1 MKLDVYF
8 IDAFADKVFTGNPAA
23 VIFTDIDDEK
33 LMQKIAF
40 ENNLSETA
48 FVNLSKDTNH
58 IRWFSPLKEV
68 DLCGHAT
75 LASAFIFFKFI
86 DHKSKQVKFQSKR
99 GILTAKESNGKIVM
113 DLPRDLPREVKD
125 KSLIQSAIHTNIK
138 EAYKG
143 IDDYMVIVES
153 EEDVLNLDLNFEIIK
168 TLDSRGLIVS
178 SSGKD
183 VDFVSRWFG
192 PQTGVDE
199 DPVTGSAHTLLTP
212 FWAER
217 LNKTKLKAKQ
227 LSRRGGELFCE
238 LKENSVLISGN
249 ASLYLRGE
257 YFL

>member
-1 MKLDVYF
+1 MKKEIFFVNSFTDQ
-8 IDAFADKVFTGNPAA
+8 VFSGNPAG
-23 VIFTDIDDEK
+23 VVFYEHELSEN
-33 LMQKIAF
+33 LMQKIAA

-48 FVNLSKDTNH
+48 FINLNSNV
-58 IRWFSPLKEV
+58 IRFFTPTIEV

-125 KSLIQSAIHTNIK
+125 KSLIQSAINTNIK

-217 LNKTKLKAKQ
+217 LNKTKLRAKQ

>member
-1 MKLDVYF
+1 MKKEIFFVNSFTDQ
-8 IDAFADKVFTGNPAA
+8 VFSGNPAG
-23 VIFTDIDDEK
+23 VVFYEHELSEN
-33 LMQKIAF
+33 LMQKIAA

-48 FVNLSKDTNH
+48 FINLNSNV
-58 IRWFSPLKEV
+58 IRFFTPTIEV

-86 DHKSKQVKFQSKR
+86 DHKSKQVQFQSKR

-113 DLPRDLPREVKD
+113 DLPRDLPREIKD
-125 KSLIQSAIHTNIK
+125 KSLIQSAINTNIK
-138 EAYKG
+138 EAYRG

-217 LNKTKLKAKQ
+217 LNKTKLRAKQ
-227 LSRRGGELFCE
+227 LSRRGGNLFCE
-238 LKENSVLISGN
+238 LKEDSVLISGN

>member
-1 MKLDVYF
+1 MKKEIFFVNSFTDQ
-8 IDAFADKVFTGNPAA
+8 VFSGNPAG
-23 VIFTDIDDEK
+23 VVFYEHELSEN
-33 LMQKIAF
+33 LMQKIAA

-48 FVNLSKDTNH
+48 FINLNSNI
-58 IRWFSPLKEV
+58 IRFFTPTIEV

-86 DHKSKQVKFQSKR
+86 DHKSKQVQFQSKR
-99 GILTAKESNGKIVM
+99 GILAAKESNGKIVM

>member
-1 MKLDVYF
+1 MKKEIFFVNSFTDQ
-8 IDAFADKVFTGNPAA
+8 VFSGNPAG
-23 VIFTDIDDEK
+23 VVFYEHELSEN
-33 LMQKIAF
+33 LMQKIAA

-48 FVNLSKDTNH
+48 FINLNSNI
-58 IRWFSPLKEV
+58 IRFFTPTIEV

-125 KSLIQSAIHTNIK
+125 KSLIQSAINTNIK

-217 LNKTKLKAKQ
+217 LNKTKLRAKQ

>member
-1 MKLDVYF
+1 MKKEIFFVNSFTDQ
-8 IDAFADKVFTGNPAA
+8 VFSGNPAG
-23 VIFTDIDDEK
+23 VVFYEHELSEN
-33 LMQKIAF
+33 LMQKIAA

-48 FVNLSKDTNH
+48 FINLNSNI
-58 IRWFSPLKEV
+58 IRFFTPTIEV

-217 LNKTKLKAKQ
+217 LNKTKLRAKQ

-238 LKENSVLISGN
+238 LKENSVLVSGN

>member
-1 MKLDVYF
+1 MKKEIFFVNSFTDQ
-8 IDAFADKVFTGNPAA
+8 VFSGNPAG
-23 VIFTDIDDEK
+23 VVFYEDELAED
-33 LMQKIAF
+33 LMQKIAA

-48 FVNLSKDTNH
+48 FINLNSNV
-58 IRWFSPLKEV
+58 IRFFTPTIEV

-217 LNKTKLKAKQ
+217 LNKTKLRAKQ

>member
-1 MKLDVYF
+1 MKKEIFFVNSFTDQ
-8 IDAFADKVFTGNPAA
+8 VFSGNPAG
-23 VIFTDIDDEK
+23 VVFYEDELAEN
-33 LMQKIAF
+33 LMQKIAA

-48 FVNLSKDTNH
+48 FINLNSNI
-58 IRWFSPLKEV
+58 IRFFTPTIEV

-217 LNKTKLKAKQ
+217 LNKTKLRAKQ

>member
-1 MKLDVYF
+1 MKKEIFFVNSFTDQ
-8 IDAFADKVFTGNPAA
+8 VFSGNPAG
-23 VIFTDIDDEK
+23 VVFYEHELSEN
-33 LMQKIAF
+33 LMQKIAA

-48 FVNLSKDTNH
+48 FINLNSNI
-58 IRWFSPLKEV
+58 IRFFTPTIEV

-212 FWAER
+212 FWAEK
-217 LNKTKLKAKQ
+217 LNKTKLRAKQ

>member
-1 MKLDVYF
+1 MKKEIFFVNSFTDQ
-8 IDAFADKVFTGNPAA
+8 VFSGNPAG
-23 VIFTDIDDEK
+23 VVFFEHELSEN
-33 LMQKIAF
+33 LMQKIAA

-48 FVNLSKDTNH
+48 FINLNSNV
-58 IRWFSPLKEV
+58 IRFFTPTIEV

-75 LASAFIFFKFI
+75 LASAFIFFKF
-86 DHKSKQVKFQSKR
+86 
-99 GILTAKESNGKIVM
+99 
-113 DLPRDLPREVKD
+113 KD
-125 KSLIQSAIHTNIK
+125 KALIPSAIHTNIK

-153 EEDVLNLDLNFEIIK
+153 EDDVLSLDLNFEIIK

-227 LSRRGGELFCE
+227 LSRRGGKLFCE

>member
-1 MKLDVYF
+1 MKKEIFFVNSFTDQ
-8 IDAFADKVFTGNPAA
+8 VFSGNPAG
-23 VIFTDIDDEK
+23 VVFYEHELSEN
-33 LMQKIAF
+33 LMQKIAA

-48 FVNLSKDTNH
+48 FINLNSNI
-58 IRWFSPLKEV
+58 IRFFTPTIEV

-113 DLPRDLPREVKD
+113 DLTRDLPREVKD

>member
-1 MKLDVYF
+1 MKKEIFFVNSFTDQ
-8 IDAFADKVFTGNPAA
+8 VFSGNPAG
-23 VIFTDIDDEK
+23 VVFYEDELAED
-33 LMQKIAF
+33 LMQKIAA

-48 FVNLSKDTNH
+48 FINLNSNI
-58 IRWFSPLKEV
+58 IRFFTPTIEV

>member
-1 MKLDVYF
+1 MKKEIFFVNSFTDQ
-8 IDAFADKVFTGNPAA
+8 VFSGNPAG
-23 VIFTDIDDEK
+23 VVFYEDELAED
-33 LMQKIAF
+33 LMQKIAA

-48 FVNLSKDTNH
+48 FINLNSNV
-58 IRWFSPLKEV
+58 IRFFTPTIEV

-125 KSLIQSAIHTNIK
+125 KSLIQSAIDTNIK

-217 LNKTKLKAKQ
+217 LNKTKLRAKQ

>member
-1 MKLDVYF
+1 MKKEIFFVNSFTDQ
-8 IDAFADKVFTGNPAA
+8 VFSGNPAG
-23 VIFTDIDDEK
+23 VVFYEDELAED
-33 LMQKIAF
+33 LMQKIAA

-48 FVNLSKDTNH
+48 FINLNSNI
-58 IRWFSPLKEV
+58 IRFFTPTIEV

-212 FWAER
+212 FWAEK
-217 LNKTKLKAKQ
+217 LNKTKLRAKQ

>member
-1 MKLDVYF
+1 MKKEIFFVNSFTDQ
-8 IDAFADKVFTGNPAA
+8 VFSGNPAG
-23 VIFTDIDDEK
+23 VVFYEHELSEN
-33 LMQKIAF
+33 LMQKIAA

-48 FVNLSKDTNH
+48 FINLNSNI
-58 IRWFSPLKEV
+58 IRFFTPTIEV

-217 LNKTKLKAKQ
+217 LNKTKLRAKQ

>member
-1 MKLDVYF
+1 MKKEIFFVNSFTDQ
-8 IDAFADKVFTGNPAA
+8 VFSGNPAG
-23 VIFTDIDDEK
+23 VVFYEHELSEN
-33 LMQKIAF
+33 LMQKIAA

-48 FVNLSKDTNH
+48 FINLNSNV
-58 IRWFSPLKEV
+58 IRFFTPTIEV

-212 FWAER
+212 FWAEK
-217 LNKTKLKAKQ
+217 LNKTKLRAKQ

>member
-1 MKLDVYF
+1 MKKEIFFVNSFTDQ
-8 IDAFADKVFTGNPAA
+8 VFSGNPAG
-23 VIFTDIDDEK
+23 VVFYEHELSEN
-33 LMQKIAF
+33 LMQKIAA

-48 FVNLSKDTNH
+48 FINLNSNI
-58 IRWFSPLKEV
+58 IRFFTPTIEV

>member
-1 MKLDVYF
+1 MKNEIFFVNSFTDQ
-8 IDAFADKVFTGNPAA
+8 VFSGNPAG
-23 VIFTDIDDEK
+23 VVFFEHELSEN
-33 LMQKIAF
+33 LMQKIAA

-48 FVNLSKDTNH
+48 FINLNSNI
-58 IRWFSPLKEV
+58 IRFFTPTIEV

-125 KSLIQSAIHTNIK
+125 KSLIQSAINTNIK

>member
-1 MKLDVYF
+1 MKKEIFFVNSFTDQ
-8 IDAFADKVFTGNPAA
+8 VFSGNPAG
-23 VIFTDIDDEK
+23 VVFYEHELSEN
-33 LMQKIAF
+33 LMQKIAA

-48 FVNLSKDTNH
+48 FINLNSNI
-58 IRWFSPLKEV
+58 IRFFTPTIEV

-125 KSLIQSAIHTNIK
+125 KSLIQSAINTNIK

-178 SSGKD
+178 SSGKE

>member
-1 MKLDVYF
+1 MKKEIFFVNSFTDQ
-8 IDAFADKVFTGNPAA
+8 VFSGNPAG
-23 VIFTDIDDEK
+23 VVFFDHELSEN
-33 LMQKIAF
+33 LMQKIAA

-48 FVNLSKDTNH
+48 FINLNSNV
-58 IRWFSPLKEV
+58 IRFFTPTIEV

-86 DHKSKQVKFQSKR
+86 DHKSKQVQFQSKR

-113 DLPRDLPREVKD
+113 DLPRDFPREVKD
-125 KSLIQSAIHTNIK
+125 KSLIQSAIDTNIK

-217 LNKTKLKAKQ
+217 LNKTKLRAKQ
-227 LSRRGGELFCE
+227 LSRRGGKLFCE

>member
-1 MKLDVYF
+1 MKKEIFFVNSFTDQ
-8 IDAFADKVFTGNPAA
+8 VFSGNPAG
-23 VIFTDIDDEK
+23 VVFFEHELSEN
-33 LMQKIAF
+33 LMQKIAA

-48 FVNLSKDTNH
+48 FINLNSNV
-58 IRWFSPLKEV
+58 IRFFTPTVEV

-125 KSLIQSAIHTNIK
+125 KSLIQSAINTNIK
-138 EAYKG
+138 EVYKG

-153 EEDVLNLDLNFEIIK
+153 EDDVLNLDLNFEIIK
-168 TLDSRGLIVS
+168 NLDSRGLIVS

-227 LSRRGGELFCE
+227 LSRRGGKLFCE

>member
-1 MKLDVYF
+1 MKKEIFFVNSFTDQ
-8 IDAFADKVFTGNPAA
+8 VFSGNPAG
-23 VIFTDIDDEK
+23 VVFYEHELSEN
-33 LMQKIAF
+33 LMQKIAA

-48 FVNLSKDTNH
+48 FINLNSNV
-58 IRWFSPLKEV
+58 IRFFTPTIEV

>member
-1 MKLDVYF
+1 MKKEIFFVNSFTDQ
-8 IDAFADKVFTGNPAA
+8 VFSGNPAG
-23 VIFTDIDDEK
+23 VVFYEHELSEN
-33 LMQKIAF
+33 LMQKIAA

-48 FVNLSKDTNH
+48 FINLNSNI
-58 IRWFSPLKEV
+58 IRFFTPTIEV

-125 KSLIQSAIHTNIK
+125 KSLIQSAINTNIK

>member
-1 MKLDVYF
+1 MKKEIFFVNSFTDQ
-8 IDAFADKVFTGNPAA
+8 VFSGNPAG
-23 VIFTDIDDEK
+23 VVFYEDELAED
-33 LMQKIAF
+33 LMQKIAA

-48 FVNLSKDTNH
+48 FINLNSNV
-58 IRWFSPLKEV
+58 IRFFTPTIEV

-125 KSLIQSAIHTNIK
+125 KSLIQSAINTNIK

-217 LNKTKLKAKQ
+217 LNKTKLRAKQ

>member
-1 MKLDVYF
+1 MKKEIFFVNSFTDQ
-8 IDAFADKVFTGNPAA
+8 VFSGNPAG
-23 VIFTDIDDEK
+23 VVFYEDELAED
-33 LMQKIAF
+33 LMQKIAA

-48 FVNLSKDTNH
+48 FINLNSNV
-58 IRWFSPLKEV
+58 IRFFTPTIEV

-125 KSLIQSAIHTNIK
+125 KSLIQSAINTNIK

>member
-1 MKLDVYF
+1 MKKEIFFVNSFTDQ
-8 IDAFADKVFTGNPAA
+8 VFSGNPAG
-23 VIFTDIDDEK
+23 VVFFEHELSEN
-33 LMQKIAF
+33 LMQKIAA

-48 FVNLSKDTNH
+48 FINLNSNV
-58 IRWFSPLKEV
+58 IRFFTPTIEV

-99 GILTAKESNGKIVM
+99 GILTAEESNGKIVM

-125 KSLIQSAIHTNIK
+125 KSLIQSAIHTIIK

-212 FWAER
+212 FWAEK
-217 LNKTKLKAKQ
+217 LNKTKLRAKQ

>member
-1 MKLDVYF
+1 MKQEIFFVNSFTDQ
-8 IDAFADKVFTGNPAA
+8 VFSGNPAG
-23 VIFTDIDDEK
+23 VVFYDKELSQN
-33 LMQKIAF
+33 LMQKIAA

-48 FVNLSKDTNH
+48 FINLNSYE
-58 IRWFSPLKEV
+58 IRFFTPTIEV

-75 LASAFIFFKFI
+75 LASAFVFFKYI
-86 DHKSKQVKFQSKR
+86 DDKSKEVRFKSKR
-99 GILTAKESNGKIVM
+99 GMLTASEFNGKIEM
-113 DLPRDLPREVKD
+113 DLPRDFPREVKN
-125 KSLIQSAIHTNIK
+125 KSLIQSALNTNVK

-143 IDDYMVIVES
+143 IDDYMAIVES
-153 EEDVLNLDLNFEIIK
+153 EEDVLNLELNFEIIE

-178 SSGKD
+178 SLGED

-217 LNKTKLKAKQ
+217 LNKTELSAKQ
-227 LSRRGGELFCE
+227 LSRRGGDLFCK
-238 LKENSVLISGN
+238 LKENSVSISGN

-257 YFL
+257 YFS

>member
-1 MKLDVYF
+1 MKKEIFFVNSFTDQ
-8 IDAFADKVFTGNPAA
+8 VFSGNPAG
-23 VIFTDIDDEK
+23 VVFYEDELAED
-33 LMQKIAF
+33 LMQKIAA

-48 FVNLSKDTNH
+48 FINLNSNV
-58 IRWFSPLKEV
+58 IRFFTPTIEV

>member
-1 MKLDVYF
+1 MKKEIFFVNSFTDQ
-8 IDAFADKVFTGNPAA
+8 VFSGNPAG
-23 VIFTDIDDEK
+23 VVFYEHELSEN
-33 LMQKIAF
+33 LMQKIAA

-48 FVNLSKDTNH
+48 FINLNSNV
-58 IRWFSPLKEV
+58 IRFFTPTIEV

-153 EEDVLNLDLNFEIIK
+153 EEDVLKLDLNFEIIK

-217 LNKTKLKAKQ
+217 LNKTKLRAKQ

-238 LKENSVLISGN
+238 LKENSVLVSGN

>member
-1 MKLDVYF
+1 
-8 IDAFADKVFTGNPAA
+8 
-23 VIFTDIDDEK
+23 
-33 LMQKIAF
+33 
-40 ENNLSETA
+40 
-48 FVNLSKDTNH
+48 
-58 IRWFSPLKEV
+58 
-68 DLCGHAT
+68 
-75 LASAFIFFKFI
+75 
-86 DHKSKQVKFQSKR
+86 
-99 GILTAKESNGKIVM
+99 M

-217 LNKTKLKAKQ
+217 LNKTKLRAKQ

>member
-1 MKLDVYF
+1 MKKEIFFVN
-8 IDAFADKVFTGNPAA
+8 AFTDQIFSGNPAG
-23 VIFTDIDDEK
+23 VVFFEHELSEN
-33 LMQKIAF
+33 LMQKIAA

-48 FVNLSKDTNH
+48 FINLNSNV
-58 IRWFSPLKEV
+58 IRFFSPTIEV

-125 KSLIQSAIHTNIK
+125 KSLIQSAIDTNIK

-183 VDFVSRWFG
+183 VDFVSRFFA

-227 LSRRGGELFCE
+227 LSRRGGKLFCE

>member
-1 MKLDVYF
+1 MKKEIFFVNSFTDQ
-8 IDAFADKVFTGNPAA
+8 VFSGNPAG
-23 VIFTDIDDEK
+23 VVFYEHELSEN
-33 LMQKIAF
+33 LMQKIAA

-48 FVNLSKDTNH
+48 FINLNSNI
-58 IRWFSPLKEV
+58 IRFFTPTIEV

-99 GILTAKESNGKIVM
+99 GILTAKESNGKIMM

>member
-1 MKLDVYF
+1 MKKEIFFVNSFTDQ
-8 IDAFADKVFTGNPAA
+8 VFSGNPAG
-23 VIFTDIDDEK
+23 VVFYEDELAED
-33 LMQKIAF
+33 LMQKIAA

-48 FVNLSKDTNH
+48 FINLNSNV
-58 IRWFSPLKEV
+58 IRFFTPTIEV

-125 KSLIQSAIHTNIK
+125 KSLIQSAINTNIK

-153 EEDVLNLDLNFEIIK
+153 EDDVLSLDLNFEIIK

-227 LSRRGGELFCE
+227 LSRRGGKLFCE

>member
-1 MKLDVYF
+1 MKKEIFFVNSFTDQ
-8 IDAFADKVFTGNPAA
+8 VFSGNPAG
-23 VIFTDIDDEK
+23 VVFYEDELAED
-33 LMQKIAF
+33 LMQKIAA

-48 FVNLSKDTNH
+48 FINLNSNV
-58 IRWFSPLKEV
+58 IRFFTPTIEV

-183 VDFVSRWFG
+183 VDFVSRFFA

-217 LNKTKLKAKQ
+217 LNKTKLRAKQ

>member
-1 MKLDVYF
+1 MKKEIFFVNSFTDQ
-8 IDAFADKVFTGNPAA
+8 VFSGNPAG
-23 VIFTDIDDEK
+23 VVFYEHELSEN
-33 LMQKIAF
+33 LMQKIAA

-48 FVNLSKDTNH
+48 FINLNSNI
-58 IRWFSPLKEV
+58 IRFFTPTIEV

-86 DHKSKQVKFQSKR
+86 DHKSKQVKLQSKR

>member
-1 MKLDVYF
+1 MKKEIFFVNSFTDQ
-8 IDAFADKVFTGNPAA
+8 VFSGNPAG
-23 VIFTDIDDEK
+23 VVFYEDELAED
-33 LMQKIAF
+33 LMQKIAA

-48 FVNLSKDTNH
+48 FINLNSNV
-58 IRWFSPLKEV
+58 IRFFTPTIEV

-212 FWAER
+212 FWAEK
-217 LNKTKLKAKQ
+217 LNKTKLRAKQ

>member
-1 MKLDVYF
+1 MKKEIFFVNSFTDQ
-8 IDAFADKVFTGNPAA
+8 VFSGNPAG
-23 VIFTDIDDEK
+23 VVFYEDELAED
-33 LMQKIAF
+33 LMQKIAA

-48 FVNLSKDTNH
+48 FINLNSNI
-58 IRWFSPLKEV
+58 IRFFTPTIEV

-125 KSLIQSAIHTNIK
+125 KSLIQSAINTNIK

>member
-1 MKLDVYF
+1 MKKEIFFVNSFTDQ
-8 IDAFADKVFTGNPAA
+8 VFSGNPAG
-23 VIFTDIDDEK
+23 VVFYEHELSEN
-33 LMQKIAF
+33 LMQKIAA

-48 FVNLSKDTNH
+48 FINLNSNI
-58 IRWFSPLKEV
+58 IRFFTPTIEV

-125 KSLIQSAIHTNIK
+125 KSLIQSAINTNIK

-153 EEDVLNLDLNFEIIK
+153 EDDVLSLDLNFEIIK

>member
-1 MKLDVYF
+1 MKREIFFVNSFTDQ
-8 IDAFADKVFTGNPAA
+8 VFSGNPAG
-23 VIFTDIDDEK
+23 VVFFEHDLSEN
-33 LMQKIAF
+33 LMQKIAA

-48 FVNLSKDTNH
+48 FINLNSNV
-58 IRWFSPLKEV
+58 IRFFTPTIEV

-86 DHKSKQVKFQSKR
+86 DHKSKQVKFHSKR

-125 KSLIQSAIHTNIK
+125 KSLIQSAINTNIK

-217 LNKTKLKAKQ
+217 FNKTKLKAKQ
-227 LSRRGGELFCE
+227 LSRRGGKLFCE

>member
-1 MKLDVYF
+1 MKKEIFFVNSFTDQ
-8 IDAFADKVFTGNPAA
+8 VFSGNPAG
-23 VIFTDIDDEK
+23 VVFYEHELSEN
-33 LMQKIAF
+33 LMQKIAA

-48 FVNLSKDTNH
+48 FINLNSNI
-58 IRWFSPLKEV
+58 IRFFTPTIEV

-125 KSLIQSAIHTNIK
+125 KSLIQSTIHTNIK